1 MIGVNHAD
9 PDGDRKL
16 DKTLKRVRPDLILI
30 EGSQATEE
38 VDKIFMTTLLQG
50 LAASGLSREMQQA
63 LLYGRGNGYEWKRS
77 KTYARHH
84 HARIDYLN
92 DETEHARAFQPVDVE
107 EVRMKAMEELAYLL
121 DPEYVSGI
129 HQLNATLAYSSGLT
143 ENLHRLFVS
152 TPREHE
158 LANVGHMPKPDARD
172 VTMTTTLREHISRN
186 TRARIAT
193 ITGYFHITSRPTRDS
208 FYDRVADLNPE
219 RIFQFVE

>member
-9 PDGDRKL
+9 PNGDRKL

-38 VDKIFMTTLLQG
+38 TDKIFMTTLLQG

-77 KTYARHH
+77 RTYAHQY
-84 HARIDYLN
+84 HARIDFLN
-92 DETEHARAFQPVDVE
+92 DETEHARTFQSVDPE
-107 EVRMKAMEELAYLL
+107 EVRMKAMDELAYLL
-121 DPEYVSGI
+121 SHEHLSRIHPFNAAIARGSGF
-129 HQLNATLAYSSGLT
+129 T
-143 ENLHRLFVS
+143 EHLHRVFVN

-172 VTMTTTLREHISRN
+172 VTMATTLREHISKN

-193 ITGYFHITSRPTRDS
+193 VTGYFHITSRPTRDS
-208 FYDRVADLNPE
+208 FYDRVVDLNPE
-219 RIFQFVE
+219 RIFQFIE